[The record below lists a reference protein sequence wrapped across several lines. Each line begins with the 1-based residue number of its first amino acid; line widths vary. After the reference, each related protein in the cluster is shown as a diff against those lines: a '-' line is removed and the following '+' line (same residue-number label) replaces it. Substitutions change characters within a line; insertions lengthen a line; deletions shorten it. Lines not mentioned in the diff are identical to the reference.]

1 MKVTMYKVYSKITNY
16 IKLDKINGSK
26 PPPTNRVRRNLKINS
41 LVPVPPNQEFGT
53 VVLVKQPFEASG
65 KILDI
70 VCSTTVDV
78 ISWFPMEK

>member
-16 IKLDKINGSK
+16 IKLDKIKGSK

-41 LVPVPPNQEFGT
+41 LVPVPPTQEFGT
-53 VVLVKQPFEASG
+53 VVLVEQPFEASG